1 MNPFWVRSVPKPR
14 FDIARLMP
22 ATSCNPKGFETFAD
36 ASTRSTELIARLEG
50 AASLQNRRAAV
61 DLGDCLAG
69 DFRCELP
76 LCPICGRHYRI
87 WFTGQV
93 LRAIEHT
100 TLAEHRIMTVH
111 LGTYR
116 SGHLHEAHLAHA
128 RDQLRKRLARAGFAG
143 AAAIGG
149 LEAAYRAETDDWL
162 LHAHVLVMH
171 AAPMAVRR
179 LREVLGPSNCR
190 AQNLADPPRQISYLQ
205 KFSTGHRPGEQH
217 GPCRARMFPLPN
229 QELEELVNWMSRY
242 DFADFLFLFGARR
255 RGDTLRLID
264 Q

>member
-1 MNPFWVRSVPKPR
+1 MKPFWVRSVPKPR

-22 ATSCNPKGFETFAD
+22 ATSCNPKGFETLAK
-36 ASTRSTELIARLEG
+36 ASTRSTELIARLVG
-50 AASLQNRRAAV
+50 AASSQLRRAAV

-128 RDQLRKRLARAGFAG
+128 RDQLRKRLARAGFTG

-149 LEAAYRAETDDWL
+149 LETAYRAETDDWF
-162 LHAHVLVMH
+162 LHAHLLVMN

-179 LREVLGPSNCR
+179 LREVLGPANCR
-190 AQNLADPPRQISYLQ
+190 AQDLPDPPRQISYLQ
-205 KFSTGHRPGEQH
+205 KFSTAT
-217 GPCRARMFPLPN
+217 GPESNMGLAEPECFRFRTKSSRNSSTGCLGTTLPIFCSSS
-229 QELEELVNWMSRY
+229 EREGVATL
-242 DFADFLFLFGARR
+242 FA
-255 RGDTLRLID
+255 
-264 Q
+264 